1 MSVDHYF
8 LFAVFSDAVFVIFH
22 TEPRKHGKQSLQLP
36 VHYYQVQD
44 YIGNAKHTQ
53 TEHYIRDNFDFIY

>member
-1 MSVDHYF
+1 MNVDHYF

-22 TEPRKHGKQSLQLP
+22 TEPRKHGNQSS

-44 YIGNAKHTQ
+44 YVGNTKHTQ
-53 TEHYIRDNFDFIY
+53 TEHYICDNFDFIY